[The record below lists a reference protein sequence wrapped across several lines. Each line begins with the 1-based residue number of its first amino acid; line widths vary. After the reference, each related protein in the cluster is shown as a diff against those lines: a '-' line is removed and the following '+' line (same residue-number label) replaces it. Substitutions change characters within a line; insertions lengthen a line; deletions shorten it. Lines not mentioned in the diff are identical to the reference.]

1 MRFSAFSALC
11 LLTLAVSACGS
22 GEAAAPS
29 ATPGAELP
37 TETQMVSMPTATV
50 APPTDTPSGPL
61 GSISGDILPVAPDS
75 GPTGSTKIAA
85 REINTG
91 WVKLIDIP
99 DGQTNYTI
107 DGLPV
112 GTYVVLGWIY
122 PDGVVGGYTNTGIST
137 VMTSSE
143 QLKCNN
149 ALVEITIG
157 PGAMD
162 FTGAEIGCWAGDYY
176 FYLTPIP

>member
-1 MRFSAFSALC
+1 MRFSAIGCMAL
-11 LLTLAVSACGS
+11 LALAVSACGA
-22 GEAAAPS
+22 GETPVPPTAGS
-29 ATPGAELP
+29 AQP
-37 TETQMVSMPTATV
+37 TETQIVLTPTATV
-50 APPTDTPSGPL
+50 AQPTDTPSGPL
-61 GSISGDILPVAPDS
+61 GSISGNILPVAPDS

-85 REINTG
+85 REVNTG
-91 WVKLIDIP
+91 WVKVIDIP
-99 DGQTNYTI
+99 DGQTSYTI
-107 DGLPV
+107 DGLPM
-112 GTYVVLGWIY
+112 GTYIVLGWIF
-122 PDGVVGGYTNTGIST
+122 PDGVVGGYTRTGIST